1 MARNLSDSDI
11 AVFRHRVC
19 AVAERLFATRG
30 AEALTMRELARAMG
44 VSAMTPYRYFKDK
57 DEILAAVRA
66 AAFDR
71 FAVALETAGRMP
83 GNAAERADR
92 VGRAYL
98 DFAFTQPHAYR
109 LMFDLSQ
116 ADGRF
121 PDLERAGAR
130 ARRTMTDY
138 MAKLVDA
145 GFLDGD
151 PEMLGQIFWAMVHG
165 LVVLQFAGKL
175 HPKPDFTALHAEAMR
190 LLARGARASRDQP
203 AQRRAS

>member
-1 MARNLSDSDI
+1 MPRTLSPGEI
-11 AVFRHRVC
+11 AVFRDRVC
-19 AVAERLFATRG
+19 AVAERLFAERG
-30 AEALTMRELARAMG
+30 PEAVTMRELARALG
-44 VSAMTPYRYFKDK
+44 VSAMTPYRYFEDK

-71 FAVALETAGRMP
+71 FAGALETAAAAP
-83 GNAAERADR
+83 GNAAQRADA

-98 DFAFTQPHAYR
+98 DFAFRERNAYR

-116 ADGRF
+116 PEGRY

-145 GFLDGD
+145 GFLAGD
-151 PEMLGQIFWAMVHG
+151 PAQLGQIFWAMVHG
-165 LVVLQFAGKL
+165 LVVLQLAGKL
-175 HPKPDFTALHAEAMR
+175 DPKPDFATLHAEAMR